1 MSDFT
6 EEQALK
12 MEKPLDKFLVKLE
25 DNIYGVKF
33 NGFRLRDANVKPPK
47 IYHEYY
53 PKDEY
58 ELDYFADHMLDYPFP
73 NDILKGQ
80 KHLGTSLDIVIV
92 GDKPVKNLVLLERHY
107 IEGKLAAN
115 FRFAFPIFMPK
126 SKNNVEFIY
135 NIPKLSDEI
144 EEKLKKGE
152 DVHGASDTCV
162 FVEGKLIIHRRAKY
176 TYYEAGKEE

>member
-1 MSDFT
+1 MSELT
-6 EEQALK
+6 EEEALK
-12 MEKPLDKFLVKLE
+12 MEKPLDHFLVKLE

-33 NGFRLRDANVKPPK
+33 NGFRLKDAESGKVF
-47 IYHEYY
+47 HEYY

-80 KHLGTSLDIVIV
+80 KHLGTKLNIVIV
-92 GDKPVKNLVLLERHY
+92 EDKVVKNLVLLERHY

-115 FRFAFPIFMPK
+115 FRFPFKLLPPK
-126 SKNNVEFIY
+126 SKNEVEFIY
-135 NIPKLSDEI
+135 VIPKLSDEI

-152 DVHGASDTCV
+152 DIHGASDTFV
-162 FVEGKLIIHRRAKY
+162 FVDGKLIIHRRAKY
-176 TYYEAGKEE
+176 TYYDASKAE

>member
-12 MEKPLDKFLVKLE
+12 MDKPCDKFLVKLE
-25 DNIYGVKF
+25 DNTYGVKF
-33 NGFRLRDANVKPPK
+33 NGFRLRDMEKEDK

-80 KHLGTSLDIVIV
+80 KHLGTKLNIAIV
-92 GDKPVKNLVLLERHY
+92 GDKVVKDVVLLERHY

-115 FRFAFPIFMPK
+115 FRFPFKIFPPK
-126 SKNNVEFIY
+126 SKNEVEFIY
-135 NIPKLSDEI
+135 VIPKLSDEI

-152 DVHGASDTCV
+152 DVHGASDTFV

>member
-12 MEKPLDKFLVKLE
+12 LDKPLDDFLVKLQ
-25 DNIYGVKF
+25 DNTYGVKF
-33 NGFRLRDANVKPPK
+33 NGFRLKDVESQKVF
-47 IYHEYY
+47 HEYY

-80 KHLGTSLDIVIV
+80 KHLATKLNIVIV
-92 GDKPVKNLVLLERHY
+92 GDQMVKNLILLERHY

-115 FRFAFPIFMPK
+115 FRFPFKLLPPK
-126 SKNNVEFIY
+126 SKNEVEFIY
-135 NIPKLSDEI
+135 IIPKLSDEI

-152 DVHGASDTCV
+152 DVHGASDTFV
-162 FVEGKLIIHRRAKY
+162 FVDGKLIIHRRAKY
-176 TYYEAGKEE
+176 TYYEAPKSE

>member
-12 MEKPLDKFLVKLE
+12 MDKPLDKFLVKLE
-25 DNIYGVKF
+25 DNTYGVKF
-33 NGFRLRDANVKPPK
+33 NGFRLRDMQDDK

-80 KHLGTSLDIVIV
+80 KHLATKLNISIV
-92 GDKPVKNLVLLERHY
+92 GDKLVKDVVLLERHY

-115 FRFAFPIFMPK
+115 FRFPFKIFPSK
-126 SKNNVEFIY
+126 SKNEVEFIY
-135 NIPKLSDEI
+135 VIPKLSDEV

-152 DVHGASDTCV
+152 DVHGASDTFV

-176 TYYEAGKEE
+176 TYYESAKNE

>member
-12 MEKPLDKFLVKLE
+12 MEQPLDKFLVKLE

-33 NGFRLRDANVKPPK
+33 NGFRLKDAESGKVF
-47 IYHEYY
+47 HEYY

-80 KHLGTSLDIVIV
+80 KHLGTKLNIVIV
-92 GDKPVKNLVLLERHY
+92 GDKLVKNLVLLERHY

-115 FRFAFPIFMPK
+115 FRFPFKLLPPK
-126 SKNNVEFIY
+126 SKNEVEFIY
-135 NIPKLSDEI
+135 VIPKLSDEI

-152 DVHGASDTCV
+152 DIHGASDTFV
-162 FVEGKLIIHRRAKY
+162 FVDGKLIIHRRAKY
-176 TYYEAGKEE
+176 TYYDASKAE

>member
-12 MEKPLDKFLVKLE
+12 LEKPLDKFLVKLE

-33 NGFRLRDANVKPPK
+33 NGFRLKDAEGDKV
-47 IYHEYY
+47 YHEYY
-53 PKDEY
+53 PQDEY

-80 KHLGTSLDIVIV
+80 KHLGTKLNIAIV
-92 GDKPVKNLVLLERHY
+92 GDKLVPNLILLERHY

-115 FRFAFPIFMPK
+115 FRFAFKMLPPK
-126 SKNNVEFIY
+126 SKNEVEFIY
-135 NIPKLSDEI
+135 IIPKLSDEI

-152 DVHGASDTCV
+152 DVHGASDTFV

-176 TYYEAGKEE
+176 TYYDASKTE

>member
-12 MEKPLDKFLVKLE
+12 MDKPCDKFLVKLE
-25 DNIYGVKF
+25 DNTFGVKF
-33 NGFRLRDANVKPPK
+33 NGFRLRDMEKEDK

-58 ELDYFADHMLDYPFP
+58 ELDYFADHMLNYPFP

-80 KHLGTSLDIVIV
+80 KHLGSTLKLVV
-92 GDKPVKNLVLLERHY
+92 GDKLVKNLVLLERHY
-107 IEGKLAAN
+107 IGGKLAAN
-115 FRFAFPIFMPK
+115 FRFSFPIFIPK
-126 SKNNVEFIY
+126 SENKVEFIY
-135 NIPKLSDEI
+135 EIPKLSPEV
-144 EEKLKKGE
+144 EEKLEKGE
-152 DVHGASDTCV
+152 DVHAESDTFV

-176 TYYEAGKEE
+176 TYYDEKKDE